1 MLGVMLGVTLGRSSI
16 CSIMLVTALCVTIES
31 ATIDGAHAF
40 DDAAYPDWKGAWFGT
55 GGRYDTS
62 KPAGLGQQTP
72 LTPEFQKIL
81 EASIA
86 DQENGGQGENPGYRC
101 ASHGMPRVMIANVPI
116 GFVIMPE
123 TTYVMLERLSQVRR
137 IYTDGRDWPAQ
148 LKPSSL
154 GYSIGKW
161 IDEDGDGRYD
171 TLEAETRGL
180 KYPHVYDSSGA
191 PFHPDEHALI
201 KERIRLDRTNPNM
214 LRNEIT
220 TIDNALTRPWTV
232 TRSYRRERDYRWSE
246 YVCAANNQHV
256 VIGKEDY
263 FLSADG
269 LLMPVRK
276 DQKPPDL
283 RHFDRARP

>member
-1 MLGVMLGVTLGRSSI
+1 MPARDSI
-16 CSIMLVTALCVTIES
+16 CSFVLIAALCMTIEGTTS
-31 ATIDGAHAF
+31 KGARAF

-55 GGRYDTS
+55 GGRYDAS
-62 KPAGLGQQTP
+62 KPAGLGQQAP

-86 DQENGGQGENPGYRC
+86 DQDNGGQGENPGYRC

-137 IYTDGRDWPAQ
+137 IYTDGRAWPAQ

-180 KYPHVYDSSGA
+180 KNPHVYDSSGM
-191 PFHPDEHALI
+191 PFHPDERAI
-201 KERIRLDRTNPNM
+201 VKERIRLDKANPNM

-220 TIDNALTRPWTV
+220 VIDNALTRPWTV
-232 TRSYRRERDYRWSE
+232 TRSYRRERDYQWSE

-283 RHFDRARP
+283 HHFDQKR

>member
-1 MLGVMLGVTLGRSSI
+1 MLRRNSFHSI
-16 CSIMLVTALCVTIES
+16 VLTAALCMMVE
-31 ATIDGAHAF
+31 GVQAF

-55 GGRYDTS
+55 GGRYDAS
-62 KPAGLGQQTP
+62 KPAGLGQQAP

-86 DQENGGQGENPGYRC
+86 DQDNGGQGENPGYRC

-180 KYPHVYDSSGA
+180 KHPHVYDSSGM
-191 PFHPDEHALI
+191 PFHPDERAI
-201 KERIRLDRTNPNM
+201 VKERIRLDKSNPNM
-214 LRNEIT
+214 LRSEIT

-283 RHFDRARP
+283 RNFDRGRP